1 MRPID
6 LFSILD
12 GEEVMFDETKFNDV
26 INNAPSE
33 ISVFYRSDKRTI
45 KELMPNG
52 FAPKNQADN
61 NNIINFIKACC
72 TLTNKEAA
80 EFAFINQFRSS
91 SEFSKY
97 GDYFVSTAVD
107 CGQKGGNEYKIEGL
121 KMSFYKVSD
130 KPGGSL
136 YIGISQDDWSKPIR
150 AIKMNNNE
158 VVFLDAIP
166 MDFIKK
172 I

>member
-1 MRPID
+1 MKPID

-12 GEEVMFDETKFNDV
+12 GKEVKFDETKFNDV
-26 INNAPSE
+26 IKNAPLE
-33 ISVFYRSDKRTI
+33 ITDFYRSDTRT
-45 KELMPNG
+45 KEELMQNG

-61 NNIINFIKACC
+61 KNIINFIKACC
-72 TLTNKEAA
+72 TLTKYEAV
-80 EFAFINQFRSS
+80 EFASINQFRSS
-91 SEFSKY
+91 SEYSKY

-107 CGQKGGNEYKIEGL
+107 CGQKGGNEYKIEGI
-121 KMSFYKVSD
+121 KMSFYKVTD